1 MSPQASQT
9 GSQYFFPT
17 ERHWFSWK
25 KGRDTIFQDIFSVL
39 VCNSIEIWL
48 QSCLD
53 PSALPLEE
61 RVLKSWLHYWSSQEL
76 RTIIFRSS
84 DQPWE
89 SPLSHRA
96 EIRIT
101 DLTGN
106 DLRTHSSILQQLTK
120 LKWLSSNCI
129 HGVHKN
135 RTPFSNVRL
144 MAIESFNMMMLHFNC
159 NLSFEMELDD
169 CLQSTGFFKLAPF
182 LVWRSYNDNSSF
194 NCNLGFKMERV
205 DGE

>member
-9 GSQYFFPT
+9 GSQYFFRT
-17 ERHWFSWK
+17 EHRWFSWK
-25 KGRDTIFQDIFSVL
+25 KRRDTIFQDIFSAL

-61 RVLKSWLHYWSSQEL
+61 GVLKSWLHYWSSQEL

-120 LKWLSSNCI
+120 LKLLTYSVLQQLTELKWL
-129 HGVHKN
+129 
-135 RTPFSNVRL
+135 TYLFSGN
-144 MAIESFNMMMLHFNC
+144 
-159 NLSFEMELDD
+159 
-169 CLQSTGFFKLAPF
+169 
-182 LVWRSYNDNSSF
+182 
-194 NCNLGFKMERV
+194 
-205 DGE
+205 

>member
-9 GSQYFFPT
+9 GSQYFFQT
-17 ERHWFSWK
+17 EHRWFSWK
-25 KGRDTIFQDIFSVL
+25 KRRSTIFQDIFSAL

-48 QSCLD
+48 QSCLG

-61 RVLKSWLHYWSSQEL
+61 GSWNHGFITDRL
-76 RTIIFRSS
+76 RSCVQLFS
-84 DQPWE
+84 DPPQPWE

-135 RTPFSNVRL
+135 RTLFSNVWL
-144 MAIESFNMMMLHFNC
+144 VAIERFNMMMLHFNC
-159 NLSFEMELDD
+159 NPPFEMEHDD
-169 CLQSTGFFKLAPF
+169 CLQCTGFFKLAPF

-194 NCNLGFKMERV
+194 NCNLGFKMERG